1 MATYHLKLKTLSPVF
16 IGGKQGN
23 DLNRWKFFKYANN
36 IYVIDELKLATALK
50 ETNKIEEF
58 CNFVNKN
65 SQDGLQQFLYI
76 NNWFGKEKS
85 GLAKYFFNSD
95 NANFPSSSS
104 VKTCIKD
111 AFLIPYIPGS
121 SIKGF
126 VRTAILYDFL
136 DNIKNANND
145 KFVNLVGESLR
156 DATNKKA
163 DDKII
168 ADTISALAKGTG
180 ENEEQSYWD
189 ILKTI
194 KISDAYAEDKNIS
207 NIIKGCNA
215 KVFES
220 HYIPIALE
228 GIKEGVELTF
238 NIQIDNFIIK
248 QFKDRLNRIR
258 ENIGNEV
265 IRDYLDKIDEKFKLA
280 NLLGICKKFASKIID
295 EEKTYAS
302 SRGYTKIKTFYNNI
316 ENNPIR
322 IGYGSGLLS
331 TTIYLLM
338 NPEQIETVRADFF
351 RWHTEMNRFPKTR
364 RYIVDDRETPYLPFG
379 WGSIEEV
386 RNERQ

>member
-1 MATYHLKLKTLSPVF
+1 L
-16 IGGKQGN
+16 
-23 DLNRWKFFKYANN
+23 
-36 IYVIDELKLATALK
+36 
-50 ETNKIEEF
+50 
-58 CNFVNKN
+58 
-65 SQDGLQQFLYI
+65 
-76 NNWFGKEKS
+76 
-85 GLAKYFFNSD
+85 
-95 NANFPSSSS
+95 
-104 VKTCIKD
+104 
-111 AFLIPYIPGS
+111 
-121 SIKGF
+121 
-126 VRTAILYDFL
+126 
-136 DNIKNANND
+136 
-145 KFVNLVGESLR
+145 ESLR
-156 DATNKKA
+156 GATNKKA